1 MCVLSMRPLEPLP
14 AEWVDG
20 RELRVLEAG
29 TLEEPEEPDTWS
41 AEMDTLAAELAD
53 PEDWARIEGALA
65 EADRQAK
72 SFVRREM
79 GLA

>member
-41 AEMDTLAAELAD
+41 AEMDTLAAEL
-53 PEDWARIEGALA
+53 
-65 EADRQAK
+65 QT
-72 SFVRREM
+72 S
-79 GLA
+79 